1 MLLGLMLPTAIV
13 VNFKLKYMRI
23 LFLIVLALSSVFAS
37 AADYDAAKRDEILKE
52 ISGAKIPS
60 MAKSILAFGAKGDGK
75 KDCMPAFKKAMA
87 QSKKLG
93 GLRIIVP
100 AGTYYLKG
108 AIHFESNTCMEI
120 QEGATLKFAP
130 EPKYYLPMV
139 KTSWEGTFLQN
150 YSPFI
155 YGYNLHDVSIIGKG
169 TIDGNAQTTFATWR
183 KEQRSGRD
191 LSRKMNHEETPAANR
206 NFGEGKFLRPHLIQF
221 FGCKNITVA
230 DVFITN
236 SPFWCVHLLKSENI
250 ICRSLRYDAKLVNN
264 DGIDP
269 ECSRNI
275 LIEGIQFNNGDDNI
289 AIKSGRDNDGW
300 NLGSPSENIVI
311 RNCRFKGL
319 HAVVIGSEMSAGVRN
334 VFVENCT
341 YAGYCKR
348 GIFVK
353 TNPNRGGFVEGLYVR
368 NCEFDEVEDLFYITS
383 MYAGEGMDDT
393 HFSAISNIHVD
404 GLRCNKA
411 RQAGIVLQGTVA
423 KPISNVSF
431 KGVDIKEVRN
441 ALSMDNTES
450 VTFKDCHLGG
460 KAGVPTQVTAKDN
473 IFK

>member
-1 MLLGLMLPTAIV
+1 M
-13 VNFKLKYMRI
+13 KK
-23 LFLIVLALSSVFAS
+23 LFLILALAIAGI
-37 AADYDAAKRDEILKE
+37 AAHAAVGYDTDKRDAILKD
-52 ISGAKIPS
+52 ISGAKIPT
-60 MAKSILAFGAKGDGK
+60 ATRNITTFGAKGDGVK
-75 KDCMPAFKKAMA
+75 NCLPAFKKAMA
-87 QSKKLG
+87 LSKKNG
-93 GLRIIVP
+93 GLRIVVP
-100 AGTYYLKG
+100 AGTYYIKG
-108 AIHFESNTCMEI
+108 PIHFESNTSI
-120 QEGATLKFAP
+120 DLQEGATLKFAP

-183 KEQRSGRD
+183 KEQLKDRD
-191 LSRKMNHEETPAANR
+191 LSRKMNHENVPVAER
-206 NFGEGKFLRPHLIQF
+206 NFGKGSLLRPQLIQF
-221 FGCKNITVA
+221 FGCKNVTVA

-236 SPFWCVHLLKSENI
+236 SPFWCVHLLKSDNI
-250 ICRSLRYDAKLVNN
+250 ICRGLRYDAKLVNN

-269 ECSRNI
+269 EMSRNI
-275 LIEGIQFNNGDDNI
+275 LIEDINFNNGDDNV

-300 NLGSPSENIVI
+300 NLGSPSENIII

-353 TNPNRGGFVEGLYVR
+353 TNPNRGGFVENLYVR

-383 MYAGEGMDDT
+383 MYAGEGMDDD
-393 HFSAISNIHVD
+393 HFSTIKNIYVD
-404 GLRCNKA
+404 SIRCRKA
-411 RQAGIVLQGTVA
+411 RQAGIVLQGTMA
-423 KPISNVSF
+423 KPLSNISF
-431 KGVDIKEVRN
+431 RGVDIGEVKN
-441 ALSMDNTES
+441 AISMDNTEDVRFS
-450 VTFKDCHLGG
+450 DCHLGG

>member
-1 MLLGLMLPTAIV
+1 MKKILLLLT
-13 VNFKLKYMRI
+13 
-23 LFLIVLALSSVFAS
+23 LAVSSIFAS
-37 AADYDAAKRDEILKE
+37 AADYDAAKRDGILKE
-52 ISGAKIPS
+52 ISGARISSVK
-60 MAKSILAFGAKGDGK
+60 KSILEFGARGDGK
-75 KDCMPAFKKAMA
+75 KDCLPAFRKAMA
-87 QSKKLG
+87 KSRKLG
-93 GLRIIVP
+93 GLHIVVP
-100 AGTYYLKG
+100 AGTYYIKG
-108 AIHFESNTCMEI
+108 PIHFESNTCI
-120 QEGATLKFAP
+120 DLQEGATLKFAP

-155 YGYNLHDVSIIGKG
+155 YGYNLHDVAIIGKG

-183 KEQRSGRD
+183 KDQKEARD
-191 LSRKMNHEETPAANR
+191 LSRKMNHEETAVGKR
-206 NFGEGKFLRPHLIQF
+206 NFGEGKFLRPQLIQF

-250 ICRSLRYDAKLVNN
+250 ICQSLRYDAKLVNN

-275 LIEGIQFNNGDDNI
+275 LIEGIQFNNGDDNV

-300 NLGSPSENIVI
+300 RLGSPSENIII

-334 VFVENCT
+334 VFVEDCT

-353 TNPNRGGFVEGLYVR
+353 TNPNRGGFVENLYVR

-383 MYAGEGMDDT
+383 MYAGEGMDDN
-393 HFSAISNIHVD
+393 HFSTIRNICVD
-404 GLRCNKA
+404 GLRCKKA
-411 RQAGIVLQGTVA
+411 RQAGIVLQGTEA
-423 KPISNVSF
+423 KPISNVVF
-431 KGVDIKEVRN
+431 RGVDIKEVKN
-441 ALSMDNTES
+441 ALSMDNTEGVS
-450 VTFKDCHLGG
+450 FKDCHLGG

-473 IFK
+473 LFKI